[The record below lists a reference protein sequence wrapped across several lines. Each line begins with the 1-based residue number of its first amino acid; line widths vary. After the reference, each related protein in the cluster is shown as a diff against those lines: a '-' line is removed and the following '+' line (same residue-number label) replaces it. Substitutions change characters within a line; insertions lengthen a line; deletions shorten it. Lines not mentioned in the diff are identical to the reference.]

1 MPLENLEA
9 WRPVLGGPNDVSAS
23 RFTLLGFI
31 SHTFPKLR
39 SQDPPE
45 VPLHVGY
52 VDHLTIS
59 IIVYNITFYD
69 EIEHSQN
76 YEESDHENQG
86 ARSTAAM
93 SVFGLERSQTDGA
106 QTYDHAINLVDT
118 TRPKE
123 SLDEEG
129 LSPSSS
135 LPRSDSGTLLN
146 RQWTK
151 GGLQKQ
157 LAQRKYAK
165 YQEGKDDNS
174 GSLPESGDESGNTEV
189 RTSQEGEPRKD
200 GGRTGRLRDK
210 IPFRKKAKAKSREK
224 VDTFIDVL
232 YENQRGSFLCG
243 IPLYSS
249 NSLLNFDPSPWQ
261 TANFKDS
268 AVNITNF
275 QLPDPSWI
283 WDWKTWYVDMSH
295 DVDDEGWEYSFS
307 FNSVYSWHGTHP
319 FLYSFV
325 RRRRWL
331 RRRVR
336 IHPHRADG
344 KKSSMKNAHLL
355 NEDYFTIHTG
365 KRSRSRDSSADR
377 STNNQSS
384 VMPEVAGGDEGEEEF
399 GDINDVSA
407 LMAALRRSRVD
418 REKIAAVKVFL
429 EQGGDELFYL
439 AEKIPEIM
447 AIFVHQT
454 SCRQLQSYLLQVLDE
469 TTNRNS
475 KDETKG
481 NGKDDSDTSLTTQ
494 KRKIDNL
501 LKAINAAG
509 VHVND
514 IHYWS
519 DLRDRAT
526 NSEAGPTD
534 ETHALDASEPTEVTG
549 DLPHAHSDDDEK
561 NVREEIK
568 GIPKDAHVSEAP
580 RIQFSN
586 RRSDSSDSQDSA
598 RGPLDKGKGK
608 A

>member
-1 MPLENLEA
+1 
-9 WRPVLGGPNDVSAS
+9 
-23 RFTLLGFI
+23 
-31 SHTFPKLR
+31 
-39 SQDPPE
+39 
-45 VPLHVGY
+45 
-52 VDHLTIS
+52 
-59 IIVYNITFYD
+59 
-69 EIEHSQN
+69 
-76 YEESDHENQG
+76 
-86 ARSTAAM
+86 M

-106 QTYDHAINLVDT
+106 QAYDHAISLVDT
-118 TRPKE
+118 TKPKE
-123 SLDEEG
+123 SFEEEV

-135 LPRSDSGTLLN
+135 IPRSDSGTLLS

-165 YQEGKDDNS
+165 YQEGKEDNS
-174 GSLPESGDESGNTEV
+174 GSLPESGDESRNTEV
-189 RTSQEGEPRKD
+189 QTYQEGEPRKD
-200 GGRTGRLRDK
+200 SGRTGRLRDR

-224 VDTFIDVL
+224 ADTFIDVL
-232 YENQRGSFLCG
+232 YENQRGSFFCG

-295 DVDDEGWEYSFS
+295 DVDEEGWEYSFS
-307 FNSVYSWHGTHP
+307 FNGVYSWHGTHP

-336 IHPHRADG
+336 THLPMADG

-355 NEDYFTIHTG
+355 NEDYFTIHAK
-365 KRSRSRDSSADR
+365 KRSRSRESSADG
-377 STNNQSS
+377 SNNQSS
-384 VMPEVAGGDEGEEEF
+384 LIPEVRGGDDDEEELREIS
-399 GDINDVSA
+399 DISA

-418 REKIAAVKVFL
+418 REKIAAVKIFL

-439 AEKIPEIM
+439 AEKMPEIM

-454 SCRQLQSYLLQVLDE
+454 SCRQLQSYLLQILDE
-469 TTNRNS
+469 TTSDR
-475 KDETKG
+475 KDKDDG
-481 NGKDDSDTSLTTQ
+481 NGKEDSGTDLTAQ
-494 KRKIDNL
+494 KLKTDNL

-509 VHVND
+509 VHIND
-514 IHYWS
+514 LHYWS
-519 DLRDRAT
+519 DLRDRAIS
-526 NSEAGPTD
+526 SEAGPTE
-534 ETHALDASEPTEVTG
+534 ETHALDASEPTEVIG
-549 DLPHAHSDDDEK
+549 DMPHAHSDDDEN
-561 NVREEIK
+561 NVSEEIK
-568 GIPKDAHVSEAP
+568 GIPKDAQVSRAP
-580 RIQFSN
+580 QLQFNSRSN
-586 RRSDSSDSQDSA
+586 NSSDSQGSVI
-598 RGPLDKGKGK
+598 GPRDKGKGK

>member
-1 MPLENLEA
+1 
-9 WRPVLGGPNDVSAS
+9 
-23 RFTLLGFI
+23 
-31 SHTFPKLR
+31 
-39 SQDPPE
+39 
-45 VPLHVGY
+45 
-52 VDHLTIS
+52 
-59 IIVYNITFYD
+59 
-69 EIEHSQN
+69 
-76 YEESDHENQG
+76 
-86 ARSTAAM
+86 M

-106 QTYDHAINLVDT
+106 QAYDHAIDLVDT
-118 TRPKE
+118 TKLRE
-123 SLDEEG
+123 SFEEEG
-129 LSPSSS
+129 SSPSSPI
-135 LPRSDSGTLLN
+135 PRSDSGTLLS

-165 YQEGKDDNS
+165 YQEGKEDNV
-174 GSLPESGDESGNTEV
+174 GSLPESGDESGITEA
-189 RTSQEGEPRKD
+189 RTSQQGEPRKES
-200 GGRTGRLRDK
+200 GRTGRLRDR

-232 YENQRGSFLCG
+232 YENQRGSFFCG

-275 QLPDPSWI
+275 QLPDPSWA

-295 DVDDEGWEYSFS
+295 DVDEEGWEYSFS

-336 IHPHRADG
+336 IHSHEADR
-344 KKSSMKNAHLL
+344 KKGSMKNAHLL
-355 NEDYFTIHTG
+355 NEDYFTIHAA
-365 KRSRSRDSSADR
+365 KRSRSRESSADR
-377 STNNQSS
+377 STANQSS
-384 VMPEVAGGDEGEEEF
+384 FLPEVKGDDEAEEDLGEIS
-399 GDINDVSA
+399 DISA
-407 LMAALRRSRVD
+407 LMTALRSSRVD
-418 REKIAAVKVFL
+418 REKIAAVKTFL

-439 AEKIPEIM
+439 AEKMPEIL

-469 TTNRNS
+469 ATSTDS
-475 KDETKG
+475 KGQDK
-481 NGKDDSDTSLTTQ
+481 KDCKKDSDTDIAAK

-501 LKAINAAG
+501 LQAINAAG
-509 VHVND
+509 VHIND
-514 IHYWS
+514 LYYWS

-526 NSEAGPTD
+526 SSEDGPT
-534 ETHALDASEPTEVTG
+534 EQTHALDASEPAEVTG
-549 DLPHAHSDDDEK
+549 DQPHAHSDDGET

-568 GIPKDAHVSEAP
+568 GIPNDAQVSIEP
-580 RIQFSN
+580 RIQFN
-586 RRSDSSDSQDSA
+586 TRRNDASDSKDSDT
-598 RGPLDKGKGK
+598 GPLDKGKGK
-608 A
+608 AKA

>member
-1 MPLENLEA
+1 
-9 WRPVLGGPNDVSAS
+9 
-23 RFTLLGFI
+23 
-31 SHTFPKLR
+31 
-39 SQDPPE
+39 
-45 VPLHVGY
+45 
-52 VDHLTIS
+52 
-59 IIVYNITFYD
+59 
-69 EIEHSQN
+69 
-76 YEESDHENQG
+76 
-86 ARSTAAM
+86 M

-106 QTYDHAINLVDT
+106 QAYDHAISLVDT
-118 TRPKE
+118 TKPKE
-123 SLDEEG
+123 SSEEEV

-135 LPRSDSGTLLN
+135 LPRSDSGTLLS

-165 YQEGKDDNS
+165 YQEGKEDNS
-174 GSLPESGDESGNTEV
+174 GSLPESGDDSRDTEV

-200 GGRTGRLRDK
+200 SGRTGRLRDR
-210 IPFRKKAKAKSREK
+210 IPFRKKTKVKSREK
-224 VDTFIDVL
+224 ADTFIDVL

-275 QLPDPSWI
+275 QLPDPSWV
-283 WDWKTWYVDMSH
+283 WDWKTWYVDMSR

-307 FNSVYSWHGTHP
+307 FNGIYSWHGTHP

-336 IHPHRADG
+336 IHPHMTDG

-355 NEDYFTIHTG
+355 NEDYFTIHAK
-365 KRSRSRDSSADR
+365 KRSRSRESSADG
-377 STNNQSS
+377 SNNQPSL
-384 VMPEVAGGDEGEEEF
+384 MPEVRDGDEDEEELQEIS
-399 GDINDVSA
+399 DISA

-418 REKIAAVKVFL
+418 REKIAAIKIFL

-439 AEKIPEIM
+439 AEKMPEIM

-454 SCRQLQSYLLQVLDE
+454 SCRQLQSYLLQILDE
-469 TTNRNS
+469 TTRHG
-475 KDETKG
+475 KDEDNG
-481 NGKDDSDTSLTTQ
+481 NDKEDSDTDLTAQ
-494 KRKIDNL
+494 KLKTDNI
-501 LKAINAAG
+501 LKAIKAAG
-509 VHVND
+509 VHIND
-514 IHYWS
+514 LHYWS

-526 NSEAGPTD
+526 SSEAGPTE
-534 ETHALDASEPTEVTG
+534 ETHALDASEPAGVIG
-549 DLPHAHSDDDEK
+549 DTPHAHSDDEN

-568 GIPKDAHVSEAP
+568 GIPKDAHVSKAP
-580 RIQFSN
+580 RIQFN
-586 RRSDSSDSQDSA
+586 YRRNDSSDSQGSA
-598 RGPLDKGKGK
+598 IGPRDKGKGK

>member
-1 MPLENLEA
+1 
-9 WRPVLGGPNDVSAS
+9 
-23 RFTLLGFI
+23 
-31 SHTFPKLR
+31 
-39 SQDPPE
+39 
-45 VPLHVGY
+45 
-52 VDHLTIS
+52 
-59 IIVYNITFYD
+59 
-69 EIEHSQN
+69 
-76 YEESDHENQG
+76 
-86 ARSTAAM
+86 M

-106 QTYDHAINLVDT
+106 QSYDHAINLVDT
-118 TRPKE
+118 TKTKE
-123 SLDEEG
+123 SYEEEG
-129 LSPSSS
+129 SSPSAPI
-135 LPRSDSGTLLN
+135 PRSDSGTLLS

-165 YQEGKDDNS
+165 YQEGKEDNS

-189 RTSQEGEPRKD
+189 QISQEGEPRKD
-200 GGRTGRLRDK
+200 SGRTGRLRDR

-224 VDTFIDVL
+224 VDAFIDVL
-232 YENQRGSFLCG
+232 YENQRGSFFCG

-275 QLPDPSWI
+275 QLPDPSWV

-336 IHPHRADG
+336 MHAHRADG
-344 KKSSMKNAHLL
+344 KNRSMRNAHLL
-355 NEDYFTIHTG
+355 NEDYFTIHAK
-365 KRSRSRDSSADR
+365 KRSRSRESSADR

-384 VMPEVAGGDEGEEEF
+384 LIPETKGEDGAEEDL
-399 GDINDVSA
+399 GEISDISA
-407 LMAALRRSRVD
+407 LMEALRRSRVD
-418 REKIAAVKVFL
+418 REKIAAVKMFL

-439 AEKIPEIM
+439 AEKMPEVM
-447 AIFVHQT
+447 ASFVHQT

-469 TTNRNS
+469 ITNTNS
-475 KDETKG
+475 RAKDKE
-481 NGKDDSDTSLTTQ
+481 NGKEDSDTDLAAR
-494 KRKIDNL
+494 KLKIDNL

-509 VHVND
+509 VHIND
-514 IHYWS
+514 LHYWS
-519 DLRDRAT
+519 DLRVRAT
-526 NSEAGPTD
+526 SSEAGPTE
-534 ETHALDASEPTEVTG
+534 ETRALDASEPAKVAE
-549 DLPHAHSDDDEK
+549 DSAHAHVDDDET

-568 GIPKDAHVSEAP
+568 GIPKDAHVSKAP
-580 RIQFSN
+580 RIQFN
-586 RRSDSSDSQDSA
+586 TRRNVSSDSQGSA
-598 RGPLDKGKGK
+598 IGPLDKGKGK

>member
-1 MPLENLEA
+1 
-9 WRPVLGGPNDVSAS
+9 
-23 RFTLLGFI
+23 
-31 SHTFPKLR
+31 
-39 SQDPPE
+39 
-45 VPLHVGY
+45 
-52 VDHLTIS
+52 
-59 IIVYNITFYD
+59 
-69 EIEHSQN
+69 
-76 YEESDHENQG
+76 
-86 ARSTAAM
+86 M

-106 QTYDHAINLVDT
+106 QAYDHAISLVDT
-118 TRPKE
+118 TKPKE
-123 SLDEEG
+123 SFEEEV

-135 LPRSDSGTLLN
+135 IPRSDSGTLLS

-165 YQEGKDDNS
+165 YQEGKEDNS
-174 GSLPESGDESGNTEV
+174 GSLPESGDESRNTEV
-189 RTSQEGEPRKD
+189 QTFQEGEPRKD
-200 GGRTGRLRDK
+200 SGRTGRLRDR
-210 IPFRKKAKAKSREK
+210 IPFRKKAKAKFREK
-224 VDTFIDVL
+224 ADTFIDVL
-232 YENQRGSFLCG
+232 YENQRGSFFCG

-295 DVDDEGWEYSFS
+295 DVDEEGWEYSFS
-307 FNSVYSWHGTHP
+307 FNGVYSWHGTHP

-336 IHPHRADG
+336 THLPMADG

-355 NEDYFTIHTG
+355 NEDYFTIHAK
-365 KRSRSRDSSADR
+365 KRSRSRESSADG
-377 STNNQSS
+377 SNNQSS
-384 VMPEVAGGDEGEEEF
+384 LIPEVRGGDDDEEELREIS
-399 GDINDVSA
+399 DISA

-418 REKIAAVKVFL
+418 REKIAAVKIFL

-439 AEKIPEIM
+439 AEKMPEIM

-454 SCRQLQSYLLQVLDE
+454 SCRQLQSYLLQILDE
-469 TTNRNS
+469 TTSDRKDKDDGNS
-475 KDETKG
+475 KE
-481 NGKDDSDTSLTTQ
+481 DSGTDLAAQ
-494 KRKIDNL
+494 KLKTDNL

-509 VHVND
+509 VHIND
-514 IHYWS
+514 LHYWS

-526 NSEAGPTD
+526 SSEAGPTE
-534 ETHALDASEPTEVTG
+534 ETHALDASEPTEVIG
-549 DLPHAHSDDDEK
+549 DMPHAHSDDDEN
-561 NVREEIK
+561 NVSEEIK
-568 GIPKDAHVSEAP
+568 GIPKDAQVSRAP
-580 RIQFSN
+580 QHQFNSRSN
-586 RRSDSSDSQDSA
+586 NSSDSQGSA
-598 RGPLDKGKGK
+598 IGPRDKGKGK

>member
-1 MPLENLEA
+1 
-9 WRPVLGGPNDVSAS
+9 
-23 RFTLLGFI
+23 
-31 SHTFPKLR
+31 
-39 SQDPPE
+39 
-45 VPLHVGY
+45 
-52 VDHLTIS
+52 
-59 IIVYNITFYD
+59 
-69 EIEHSQN
+69 
-76 YEESDHENQG
+76 
-86 ARSTAAM
+86 M

-106 QTYDHAINLVDT
+106 QAYDHAISLVDT
-118 TRPKE
+118 TKPRE
-123 SLDEEG
+123 NLEEEG
-129 LSPSSS
+129 SSPSSAI
-135 LPRSDSGTLLN
+135 PRSDSGTLLS

-165 YQEGKDDNS
+165 YQEGKGDNS
-174 GSLPESGDESGNTEV
+174 GSLAESGDESGNIEV

-200 GGRTGRLRDK
+200 NERTGRLRDR
-210 IPFRKKAKAKSREK
+210 IPFKKKAKTKAREK

-232 YENQRGSFLCG
+232 YENQRGSFFCG
-243 IPLYSS
+243 VPLYSS

-275 QLPDPSWI
+275 QLPDPSWV

-307 FNSVYSWHGTHP
+307 FSNVYSWHGTHP

-336 IHPHRADG
+336 IHPHTADG
-344 KKSSMKNAHLL
+344 RKNSMKNAHLL
-355 NEDYFTIHTG
+355 NEDYFTIHAKKG
-365 KRSRSRDSSADR
+365 SRSRESSADR
-377 STNNQSS
+377 STNNRSS
-384 VMPEVAGGDEGEEEF
+384 IMPDVKGDDEAEEDNGEI
-399 GDINDVSA
+399 GDISA

-418 REKIAAVKVFL
+418 REKIAAVKMFL

-439 AEKIPEIM
+439 AEKMREIM
-447 AIFVHQT
+447 ALFVHQT

-469 TTNRNS
+469 TTSRDS
-475 KDETKG
+475 MGKDKQ
-481 NGKDDSDTSLTTQ
+481 NGKEDSGTDLATKKLKT
-494 KRKIDNL
+494 DNL

-509 VHVND
+509 VHIND
-514 IHYWS
+514 LHYWS

-526 NSEAGPTD
+526 GSEAGPTE
-534 ETHALDASEPTEVTG
+534 ETHALDASEPVEVTG

-568 GIPKDAHVSEAP
+568 GIPKDAHVSKAP
-580 RIQFSN
+580 RIQFSTRRN
-586 RRSDSSDSQDSA
+586 RSSDSQGSA
-598 RGPLDKGKGK
+598 TGPLDKGKGK

>member
-1 MPLENLEA
+1 
-9 WRPVLGGPNDVSAS
+9 
-23 RFTLLGFI
+23 
-31 SHTFPKLR
+31 
-39 SQDPPE
+39 
-45 VPLHVGY
+45 
-52 VDHLTIS
+52 
-59 IIVYNITFYD
+59 
-69 EIEHSQN
+69 
-76 YEESDHENQG
+76 
-86 ARSTAAM
+86 M

-106 QTYDHAINLVDT
+106 QAYDHAISLVDT
-118 TRPKE
+118 TKPRE
-123 SLDEEG
+123 NLEEEG
-129 LSPSSS
+129 SSPSSAI
-135 LPRSDSGTLLN
+135 PRSDSGTLLS

-165 YQEGKDDNS
+165 YQEGKGDNS

-189 RTSQEGEPRKD
+189 RTSPEGEPRKD
-200 GGRTGRLRDK
+200 NERTGRLRDR
-210 IPFRKKAKAKSREK
+210 IPFRKKAKTKAREK

-232 YENQRGSFLCG
+232 YENQRGSFFCG
-243 IPLYSS
+243 VPLYSS

-275 QLPDPSWI
+275 QLPDPSWV

-307 FNSVYSWHGTHP
+307 FSNVYSWHGTHP

-336 IHPHRADG
+336 IHPHTADG
-344 KKSSMKNAHLL
+344 KKNGMKNAHLL
-355 NEDYFTIHTG
+355 NEDYFTIHAKKG
-365 KRSRSRDSSADR
+365 SRSRESSADR
-377 STNNQSS
+377 STNNRSS
-384 VMPEVAGGDEGEEEF
+384 IMPDVKGDDEAEEDIGEI
-399 GDINDVSA
+399 GDISA

-418 REKIAAVKVFL
+418 REKIAAVKMFL

-439 AEKIPEIM
+439 AEKMREIM
-447 AIFVHQT
+447 ALFVHQT

-469 TTNRNS
+469 TTSGDS
-475 KDETKG
+475 KGKDKQ
-481 NGKDDSDTSLTTQ
+481 NGKEDSGTDLATKKLKT
-494 KRKIDNL
+494 DNL

-509 VHVND
+509 VHIND
-514 IHYWS
+514 LHYWS

-526 NSEAGPTD
+526 GSEAGPTQ
-534 ETHALDASEPTEVTG
+534 ETHALDASEPIEVTG

-561 NVREEIK
+561 NVGEEIK
-568 GIPKDAHVSEAP
+568 GIPKDAHVSKAP
-580 RIQFSN
+580 RIQFST
-586 RRSDSSDSQDSA
+586 RRNSSSDSQGSA
-598 RGPLDKGKGK
+598 TGPLDKGKGK

>member
-1 MPLENLEA
+1 
-9 WRPVLGGPNDVSAS
+9 
-23 RFTLLGFI
+23 
-31 SHTFPKLR
+31 
-39 SQDPPE
+39 
-45 VPLHVGY
+45 
-52 VDHLTIS
+52 
-59 IIVYNITFYD
+59 
-69 EIEHSQN
+69 
-76 YEESDHENQG
+76 
-86 ARSTAAM
+86 M

-106 QTYDHAINLVDT
+106 QAYDHAINLVDT
-118 TRPKE
+118 TKPRE
-123 SLDEEG
+123 SFDEEG
-129 LSPSSS
+129 SSPSSPI
-135 LPRSDSGTLLN
+135 PRSDSGTLLS

-157 LAQRKYAK
+157 LARRKYAK
-165 YQEGKDDNS
+165 YQEGKEDNS
-174 GSLPESGDESGNTEV
+174 GSLPESGDESGNTEAG
-189 RTSQEGEPRKD
+189 TSQESESRKD
-200 GGRTGRLRDK
+200 SGRTGRLKDK

-232 YENQRGSFLCG
+232 YENQRGSFFCG

-275 QLPDPSWI
+275 QLPDPSWA

-295 DVDDEGWEYSFS
+295 DVDEEGWEYSFS

-336 IHPHRADG
+336 IHPHKAGG
-344 KKSSMKNAHLL
+344 KTGSMQNAHLL
-355 NEDYFTIHTG
+355 NEDYFTIHAA
-365 KRSRSRDSSADR
+365 KRSGSRESSEDR
-377 STNNQSS
+377 STTNQASFL
-384 VMPEVAGGDEGEEEF
+384 PEVKGEDEAEENDGEIS
-399 GDINDVSA
+399 DISA

-418 REKIAAVKVFL
+418 REKIVAIKIFL

-439 AEKIPEIM
+439 AEKMPEIL

-454 SCRQLQSYLLQVLDE
+454 SCRQLQSCLLQVLDE
-469 TTNRNS
+469 ATSTDS
-475 KDETKG
+475 KGRDKE
-481 NGKDDSDTSLTTQ
+481 NGTEDSDTEIAAR

-509 VHVND
+509 VHIND
-514 IHYWS
+514 LHYWS
-519 DLRDRAT
+519 DLRDRAIS
-526 NSEAGPTD
+526 SEAGPTE
-534 ETHALDASEPTEVTG
+534 ETHALDASEPAEVAEG
-549 DLPHAHSDDDEK
+549 QPHAHSEDDET

-568 GIPKDAHVSEAP
+568 GIPKDAQVFEEP
-580 RIQFSN
+580 RIKFNLQRN
-586 RRSDSSDSQDSA
+586 DPSDSEDSDT
-598 RGPLDKGKGK
+598 GPLDKGKGK

>member
-1 MPLENLEA
+1 
-9 WRPVLGGPNDVSAS
+9 
-23 RFTLLGFI
+23 
-31 SHTFPKLR
+31 
-39 SQDPPE
+39 
-45 VPLHVGY
+45 
-52 VDHLTIS
+52 
-59 IIVYNITFYD
+59 
-69 EIEHSQN
+69 
-76 YEESDHENQG
+76 
-86 ARSTAAM
+86 M
-93 SVFGLERSQTDGA
+93 SVFGLERSQTDGTPA
-106 QTYDHAINLVDT
+106 YDHAISLVDST
-118 TRPKE
+118 KPRE
-123 SLDEEG
+123 NLEED
-129 LSPSSS
+129 LSSASSPI
-135 LPRSDSGTLLN
+135 PRSDSGTLLS

-165 YQEGKDDNS
+165 YQEGKE
-174 GSLPESGDESGNTEV
+174 GHPELLPESGDESGNTDV
-189 RTSQEGEPRKD
+189 RTSQEDEPRKD
-200 GGRTGRLRDK
+200 SGRTGRLRDR

-275 QLPDPSWI
+275 QLPDPSWV

-319 FLYSFV
+319 FLYSFA

-331 RRRVR
+331 RRRVK
-336 IHPHRADG
+336 IHSHTADG

-355 NEDYFTIHTG
+355 NEDYFTIHAK
-365 KRSRSRDSSADR
+365 KRSRSRESSADR
-377 STNNQSS
+377 STNNQSTLL
-384 VMPEVAGGDEGEEEF
+384 PEIKGDDEAEEDLGE
-399 GDINDVSA
+399 ISDVSA

-418 REKIAAVKVFL
+418 REKIAAIKIFL

-469 TTNRNS
+469 TTTTES
-475 KDETKG
+475 KDIDKE
-481 NGKDDSDTSLTTQ
+481 NGKEDLGTNHAAQ
-494 KRKIDNL
+494 KLKMDNL

-509 VHVND
+509 VHIND
-514 IHYWS
+514 LHYWS

-526 NSEAGPTD
+526 GSEAGPTE
-534 ETHALDASEPTEVTG
+534 ETHALDASEPAEITT
-549 DLPHAHSDDDEK
+549 DLPHGHSEEE

-568 GIPKDAHVSEAP
+568 GIPEDAHVSEAP
-580 RIQFSN
+580 QIPFST
-586 RRSDSSDSQDSA
+586 RGDDSDNSQGNAIDT
-598 RGPLDKGKGK
+598 LDKGKGK

>member
-1 MPLENLEA
+1 
-9 WRPVLGGPNDVSAS
+9 
-23 RFTLLGFI
+23 
-31 SHTFPKLR
+31 
-39 SQDPPE
+39 
-45 VPLHVGY
+45 
-52 VDHLTIS
+52 
-59 IIVYNITFYD
+59 
-69 EIEHSQN
+69 
-76 YEESDHENQG
+76 
-86 ARSTAAM
+86 M

-106 QTYDHAINLVDT
+106 QAYDHAISLVDT
-118 TRPKE
+118 TKPRE
-123 SLDEEG
+123 NLEEEG
-129 LSPSSS
+129 SSPSSAI
-135 LPRSDSGTLLN
+135 PRSDSGTLLS

-165 YQEGKDDNS
+165 YQEGKGDNS

-200 GGRTGRLRDK
+200 NERTGRLRDR
-210 IPFRKKAKAKSREK
+210 IPFRKKAKTKAREK

-232 YENQRGSFLCG
+232 YENQRGSFFCG
-243 IPLYSS
+243 VPLYSS

-275 QLPDPSWI
+275 QLPDPSWV

-307 FNSVYSWHGTHP
+307 FSNVYSWHGTHP

-336 IHPHRADG
+336 IHPHTADG
-344 KKSSMKNAHLL
+344 KKNSMKNAHLL
-355 NEDYFTIHTG
+355 NEDYFTIHAKKG
-365 KRSRSRDSSADR
+365 SRSRESSADR
-377 STNNQSS
+377 STNNCSS
-384 VMPEVAGGDEGEEEF
+384 IMHDVKGDDEAEEDIGEI
-399 GDINDVSA
+399 GDISA

-418 REKIAAVKVFL
+418 REKIAAVKMFL

-439 AEKIPEIM
+439 AEKMREIM
-447 AIFVHQT
+447 ALFVHQT

-469 TTNRNS
+469 TTSRDS
-475 KDETKG
+475 KGKDKQ
-481 NGKDDSDTSLTTQ
+481 NGKEDSGTDLATKKLKT
-494 KRKIDNL
+494 DNL

-509 VHVND
+509 VHIND
-514 IHYWS
+514 LHYWS

-526 NSEAGPTD
+526 GSEAGPTQ
-534 ETHALDASEPTEVTG
+534 ETHALDASEPIEVTG

-568 GIPKDAHVSEAP
+568 GIPKDAHVSKAP
-580 RIQFSN
+580 RIQFRT
-586 RRSDSSDSQDSA
+586 RRSRSSDSQGSA
-598 RGPLDKGKGK
+598 TGPLDKGKGK